1 MSKQVSFKP
10 PQKFIK
16 HFETCLKQES
26 LHRIF
31 SCIQTAYI
39 QNYNMNIKLFERKI
53 EGLEEEYH
61 STGYSYYHYPLTY
74 ICDKYYDAEHNWS
87 NILQLLLKCNLNV
100 NAKNWKGDN
109 AMYIITQEICH
120 RSVSF
125 VKTLLNKGAY
135 TYDIVYFRPF
145 WLDVLRDNPTWTKT
159 FFSNEQYTEN
169 KINCK

>member
-1 MSKQVSFKP
+1 M
-10 PQKFIK
+10 
-16 HFETCLKQES
+16 
-26 LHRIF
+26 
-31 SCIQTAYI
+31 
-39 QNYNMNIKLFERKI
+39 
-53 EGLEEEYH
+53 
-61 STGYSYYHYPLTY
+61 
-74 ICDKYYDAEHNWS
+74 
-87 NILQLLLKCNLNV
+87 

-145 WLDVLRDNPTWTKT
+145 WLDVLRENPTWTKT

-169 KINCK
+169 KVNCK